1 VLDIL
6 RPGEGRARPASE
18 PRALRCAFVNNMPDS
33 AFAATERQF
42 LGLLDA
48 GSGPVALDVS
58 RYSFEALPR
67 GERVAALQAGEYF
80 ALDELWESDPDIVI
94 VTGSEPLA
102 DTLDAEPYWPESAR
116 LAAWAEGRS
125 VSLLLSCLAAHLILF
140 AFYGIPRRKLA
151 AKCTGVF
158 AHEIDGSSP
167 LTESMSA
174 PVLMPHSRLNDVR
187 TDLVEGAGLDVVLS
201 SPAVG
206 WSVVTGRR
214 AGCDLLLLQGH
225 PEYDPTSLLREYRRD
240 AGRYL
245 RSERPGL
252 PVLPLGCVGPDDA
265 EAIESFQRRVLSG
278 GPDPALLDAFDFE
291 GAADR
296 APWPWREAS
305 RILYRNWVAGVAAQ
319 APDRAGLKQTG

>member
-6 RPGEGRARPASE
+6 RPGEGRSRASV
-18 PRALRCAFVNNMPDS
+18 LQCAFVNNMPDS

-48 GSGPVALDVS
+48 GTGPVAVDVR

-67 GERVAALQAGEYF
+67 GARVAALQAGEYF
-80 ALDELWESDPDIVI
+80 AIDELWESDPDIVI

-116 LAAWAEGRS
+116 LAAWAEGRRT
-125 VSLLLSCLAAHLILF
+125 SLLLSCLAAHLILF
-140 AFYGIPRRKLA
+140 AFYGIERRKLA

-158 AHEIDGSSP
+158 AHEVDGSSP
-167 LTESMSA
+167 LTEAMA
-174 PVLMPHSRLNDVR
+174 EPVLMPHSRLNDVR
-187 TDLVEGAGLDVVLS
+187 TDLVEGAGLQVVLS

-214 AGCDLLLLQGH
+214 AQCDLLLLQGH

-245 RSERPGL
+245 RSERSAR
-252 PVLPLGCVGPDDA
+252 PVLPLRCVGPDDI
-265 EAIESFQRRVLSG
+265 EAIEHFQHQVVSG
-278 GPDPALLDAFDFE
+278 GPDPALLETFDFD

-296 APWPWREAS
+296 APWPWRDAS
-305 RILYRNWVAGVAAQ
+305 SILYRNWVAGVAAR
-319 APDRAGLKQTG
+319 APDRAGLKETG